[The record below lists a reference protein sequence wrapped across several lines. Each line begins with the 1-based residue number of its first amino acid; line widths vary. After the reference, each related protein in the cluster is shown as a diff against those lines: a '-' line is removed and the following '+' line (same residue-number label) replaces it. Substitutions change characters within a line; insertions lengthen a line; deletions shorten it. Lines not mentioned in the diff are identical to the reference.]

1 MKHFILLLTTLISAH
16 TFASPQKQPAKRHTS
31 KAKDCKEGDVGSVCQ
46 KGDILTC
53 SGSEDEGSTVRQL
66 IYNKKTNELQIDSI
80 FYKPGLMPVKIVKSI
95 STPSSTKQVL
105 EGSPF
110 DGQMSLIV
118 KGDKAVILYE
128 VLTEEAFKDSL
139 ETSTGAATVE
149 LLDCK
154 LSEK

>member
-53 SGSEDEGSTVRQL
+53 SGFEDEGSTIRQL
-66 IYNKKTNELQIDSI
+66 IYNKKTNELQIDSV

-105 EGSPF
+105 EGNS
-110 DGQMSLIV
+110 DSQMSLIV

-128 VLTEEAFKDSL
+128 VVTEEAFRDSL
-139 ETSTGAATVE
+139 EASAGAATVE